1 MVQRYDPIT
10 PGAYLQ
16 HEFLEP
22 LAITQNQLSRDIDV
36 PVSRINGII
45 AGTRA
50 ITADTALRLAEYF
63 GTSPEMW
70 LNLQTQYELRI
81 LTRQTWPAIQRRIRH
96 CAALEDNR
104 PHA

>member
-1 MVQRYDPIT
+1 MTDHYETIT
-10 PGAYLQ
+10 PGSYLQ

-45 AGTRA
+45 NGARA
-50 ITADTALRLAEYF
+50 ITADTALRLGEYF

-70 LNLQTQYELRI
+70 LNLQIQYELRT
-81 LTRQTWPAIQRRIRH
+81 LTHHTWPAIQPRIRH
-96 CAALEDNR
+96 CSALDDYR
-104 PHA
+104 PSA

>member
-1 MVQRYDPIT
+1 MTKHYEPIT

-36 PVSRINGII
+36 PVSRINGIVS
-45 AGTRA
+45 GTRA
-50 ITADTALRLAEYF
+50 ITADTALRLGEYF

-70 LNLQTQYELRI
+70 LNLQTQYDLRTI
-81 LTRQTWPAIQRRIRH
+81 TRHTWPTIQPRIRP
-96 CAALEDNR
+96 CSALNE
-104 PHA
+104 HHLSI